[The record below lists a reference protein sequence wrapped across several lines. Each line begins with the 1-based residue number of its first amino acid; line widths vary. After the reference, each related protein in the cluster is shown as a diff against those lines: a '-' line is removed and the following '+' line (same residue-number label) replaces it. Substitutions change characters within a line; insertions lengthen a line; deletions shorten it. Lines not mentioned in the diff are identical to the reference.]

1 MTQKATLR
9 FLASSL
15 KLAVKVKDILG
26 DESFDSN
33 GYIELD
39 TLVCFHANI
48 GHNTYTRNSSQQCIF
63 ASDWLLLIMANV
75 DG

>member
-1 MTQKATLR
+1 M
-9 FLASSL
+9 
-15 KLAVKVKDILG
+15 KLAGKVKDILG

-48 GHNTYTRNSSQQCIF
+48 GHNTTHATTVNNVFLRLIGCSLS
-63 ASDWLLLIMANV
+63 LLMLMH
-75 DG
+75 G